1 MPLFPD
7 LFLRDSHFGNSVLMT
22 TAKIGKVT
30 GISLVDETSELT
42 VISQFGKGL
51 ALGLLAASSCEVQAP
66 VESAESFTM

>member
-1 MPLFPD
+1 
-7 LFLRDSHFGNSVLMT
+7 MT